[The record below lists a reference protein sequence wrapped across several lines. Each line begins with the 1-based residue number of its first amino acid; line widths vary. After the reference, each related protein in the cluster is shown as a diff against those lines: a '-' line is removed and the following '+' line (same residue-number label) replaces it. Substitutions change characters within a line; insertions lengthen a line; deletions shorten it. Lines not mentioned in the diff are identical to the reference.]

1 MSRPL
6 ALITGASS
14 GIGAVFA
21 RKLAARGH
29 DLILVARRRERM
41 EDLARELSP
50 AHVEVLPA
58 DLSND
63 EGIDAVSSRILAL
76 PALDVLVNNAGFGL
90 KGRFWETPAAEQQS
104 MQRVHIDATLRL
116 THAALQGMVRCNSG
130 AIVNV
135 SSVAAY
141 ARSQANVGYC
151 ASKGWIN
158 DFSEGLYLEL
168 QAVGSQVQIQ
178 ALCPGFTYS
187 EFHDVM
193 GVSRDRIAKRL
204 WMDAEDVVDASLAG
218 LARNKL
224 FVVPGW
230 PYKLTTVVMPRIPTS
245 LRLRIEAA
253 SPHSR
258 DRVSRADV

>member
-1 MSRPL
+1 MNRPL

-14 GIGAVFA
+14 GIGSVFA

-29 DLILVARRRERM
+29 DLVLVARRREPM
-41 EDLARELSP
+41 EALARELSGS
-50 AHVEVLPA
+50 AVNVVIA
-58 DLSND
+58 DLSTD
-63 EGIDAVSSRILAL
+63 AGIDGVAERILGL
-76 PALDVLVNNAGFGL
+76 RSLDVLVNNAGFGL
-90 KGRFWETPAAEQQS
+90 KGRFWETPVTDQQG

-116 THAALQGMVRCNSG
+116 THAALQGMVQRNRG
-130 AIVNV
+130 AVINV

-158 DFSEGLYLEL
+158 DFTEGLYLEL
-168 QAVGSQVQIQ
+168 QGIGSQVKVQ

-187 EFHDVM
+187 EFHDTM
-193 GVSRDRIAKRL
+193 GVDRNRIPKRL
-204 WMDAEDVVDASLAG
+204 WMKADEVVEASLEG
-218 LARNKL
+218 LARNRL

-230 PYKLTTVVMPRIPTS
+230 PYKLTTVVMPRIPTWMR
-245 LRLRIEAA
+245 LRLEAA

-258 DRVSRADV
+258 DRVRRANV